1 MEMKLVSD
9 QAPVDR
15 ELMYAA
21 TNGLDEL
28 CADSD
33 AFACMVSALSRSD
46 LFGNVEKGV
55 MWNLSEQVT
64 ALNARLH
71 DLNRQLT
78 EARGG
83 KCWPEA
89 TLSSVGTD

>member
-9 QAPVDR
+9 QEQADR
-15 ELMYAA
+15 AKMYAA

-28 CADSD
+28 CADTD
-33 AFACMVSALSRSD
+33 AFTCMVSALSRSD
-46 LFGNVEKGV
+46 LFDNVEKGV
-55 MWNLSEQVT
+55 MWNLSEQIT

-71 DLNRQLT
+71 YLNRQLT

-83 KCWPEA
+83 QSWPEP
-89 TLSSVGTD
+89 TLSPVGTN